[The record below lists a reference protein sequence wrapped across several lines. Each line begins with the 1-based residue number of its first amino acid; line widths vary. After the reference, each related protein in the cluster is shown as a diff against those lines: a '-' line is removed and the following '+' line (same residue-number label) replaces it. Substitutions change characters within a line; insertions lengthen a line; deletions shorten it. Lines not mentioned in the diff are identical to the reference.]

1 SPKRVIA
8 VNELIVQ
15 LCKRKCNTMKIQVAI
30 VEDDKN
36 YNQALKN
43 IIDFQQD
50 MECVAQFFNG
60 KNALQ
65 KLEALEPDVVLM
77 DIQLQD
83 LSGIDLVFK
92 LTDVMPGTTF
102 VMCTS
107 FENDEKIFS
116 ALRAGASGYLVKGD
130 PLDKIIQAIQ
140 EAHKGGAPMS
150 FAIAKRVLQH
160 FQETKVQVQTLSLLT
175 VTEKEVLDLLAQGL
189 LYKEIAD
196 KKNVT
201 IDTIKKHIGNIYR
214 KLQVSNKIEAINK
227 FNTKN

>member
-1 SPKRVIA
+1 
-8 VNELIVQ
+8 
-15 LCKRKCNTMKIQVAI
+15 MKIQVAI

-116 ALRAGASGYLVKGD
+116 ALRAGAGGYLVKGD

>member
-1 SPKRVIA
+1 
-8 VNELIVQ
+8 
-15 LCKRKCNTMKIQVAI
+15 MKIRVTI
-30 VEDDKN
+30 VEDDKH
-36 YNQALKN
+36 YSQALKS
-43 IIDFQQD
+43 IIDFQED
-50 MECVAQFFNG
+50 MECAVQFFNG
-60 KNALQ
+60 KSALQ
-65 KLEALEPDVVLM
+65 KLEDLEPDVVLM

-83 LSGIDLVFK
+83 SSGIDIVSK
-92 LTDVMPGTTF
+92 LTEAMPGTSF
-102 VMCTS
+102 IMCTS

-130 PLDKIIQAIQ
+130 PLDKIIQAIL

-150 FAIAKRVLQH
+150 FTIAKRVLQH
-160 FQETKVQVQTLSLLT
+160 FQESKVQVQSLALLT
-175 VTEKEVLDLLAQGL
+175 VTEKEVLELLAQGL

>member
-1 SPKRVIA
+1 
-8 VNELIVQ
+8 
-15 LCKRKCNTMKIQVAI
+15 MKIRVAI

-36 YNQALKN
+36 YSQALKN
-43 IIDFQQD
+43 IIDFHND

-83 LSGIDLVFK
+83 VSGIDIVFE
-92 LTDVMPGTTF
+92 LTELMPGTTF

-140 EAHKGGAPMS
+140 EAHNGGAPMS
-150 FAIAKRVLQH
+150 FAIARRVLQH
-160 FQETKVQVQTLSLLT
+160 FQESKVQVQTLSLLT
-175 VTEKEVLDLLAQGL
+175 VTEKEVLELLAQGL

-201 IDTIKKHIGNIYR
+201 MDTIKKHIGNIYR

-227 FNTKN
+227 FNIKN

>member
-1 SPKRVIA
+1 
-8 VNELIVQ
+8 
-15 LCKRKCNTMKIQVAI
+15 MKIRVAI

-36 YNQALKN
+36 YSQALKN
-43 IIDFQQD
+43 IIDFHND

-65 KLEALEPDVVLM
+65 KLESLEPDVVLM

-83 LSGIDLVFK
+83 VSGIDIVFK
-92 LTDVMPGTTF
+92 LTELMPGTTF

-140 EAHKGGAPMS
+140 EAHNGGAPMS

-160 FQETKVQVQTLSLLT
+160 FQESKVQVQTLSLLT
-175 VTEKEVLDLLAQGL
+175 VTEKEVLELLAQGL

-227 FNTKN
+227 FNIKN

>member
-1 SPKRVIA
+1 MNIR
-8 VNELIVQ
+8 
-15 LCKRKCNTMKIQVAI
+15 VAI

-36 YNQALKN
+36 YSQALKN
-43 IIDFQQD
+43 IIDFQED

-83 LSGIDLVFK
+83 LSGIDIVFK
-92 LTDVMPGTTF
+92 LTELMPSTTF

-130 PLDKIIQAIQ
+130 SLAKIIQAIL

-160 FQETKVQVQTLSLLT
+160 FQESKVQVQSLALLT
-175 VTEKEVLDLLAQGL
+175 VTEKEVLELLAQGL

-196 KKNVT
+196 KKSVT

-227 FNTKN
+227 FNHKN

>member
-1 SPKRVIA
+1 
-8 VNELIVQ
+8 
-15 LCKRKCNTMKIQVAI
+15 MKIRVAI

-43 IIDFQQD
+43 IIDFQED

-65 KLEALEPDVVLM
+65 KLEDIEPDVVLM

-83 LSGIDLVFK
+83 LSGIDIVFK
-92 LTDVMPGTTF
+92 LTELMPGTSF

-130 PLDKIIQAIQ
+130 PLDKIIQAIL

-160 FQETKVQVQTLSLLT
+160 FQESKIQVQSLSLLT
-175 VTEKEVLDLLAQGL
+175 VTEKEVLELLAQGL

>member
-1 SPKRVIA
+1 
-8 VNELIVQ
+8 
-15 LCKRKCNTMKIQVAI
+15 MKIRVAI

-43 IIDFQQD
+43 IIDFQND

-83 LSGIDLVFK
+83 LSGIDIVFK
-92 LTDVMPGTTF
+92 LTESMPGTTF
-102 VMCTS
+102 IMCTS

-130 PLDKIIQAIQ
+130 PLTKIIQAIL
-140 EAHKGGAPMS
+140 EAHNGGAPMS
-150 FAIAKRVLQH
+150 YAIAKRVLQH
-160 FQETKVQVQTLSLLT
+160 FQESKVQVQSVALLT
-175 VTEKEVLDLLAQGL
+175 VTEKEVLELLAQGL

-201 IDTIKKHIGNIYR
+201 IDTIKKHIGNMYR

-227 FNTKN
+227 FNNKN

>member
-1 SPKRVIA
+1 
-8 VNELIVQ
+8 
-15 LCKRKCNTMKIQVAI
+15 MKIRVAI

-43 IIDFQQD
+43 IIDFQED

-65 KLEALEPDVVLM
+65 KLEAIEPDVVLM

-83 LSGIDLVFK
+83 LSGIDIVFK
-92 LTDVMPGTTF
+92 LTELMPGTTF

-130 PLDKIIQAIQ
+130 PLDKIIQAIL

-160 FQETKVQVQTLSLLT
+160 FQESKVQVQSLALLT
-175 VTEKEVLDLLAQGL
+175 VTEKEVLELLSQGL

-227 FNTKN
+227 FNNKN

>member
-1 SPKRVIA
+1 
-8 VNELIVQ
+8 
-15 LCKRKCNTMKIQVAI
+15 MKIRVAI
-30 VEDDKN
+30 VEDDKH
-36 YNQALKN
+36 YSQALKS
-43 IIDFQQD
+43 IIDFQKD
-50 MECVAQFFNG
+50 MECAAQFFNG
-60 KNALQ
+60 KSALQ
-65 KLEALEPDVVLM
+65 KLEDLEPDVVLM

-83 LSGIDLVFK
+83 SSGIDIVSK
-92 LTDVMPGTTF
+92 LTEAMPGTSF
-102 VMCTS
+102 IMCTS

-130 PLDKIIQAIQ
+130 PLDKIIQAIL

-150 FAIAKRVLQH
+150 FTIAKRVLQH
-160 FQETKVQVQTLSLLT
+160 FQESKVQVQSLALLT
-175 VTEKEVLDLLAQGL
+175 VTEKEVLELLAQGL

>member
-1 SPKRVIA
+1 
-8 VNELIVQ
+8 
-15 LCKRKCNTMKIQVAI
+15 MKIRVAI

-43 IIDFQQD
+43 IIDFQED
-50 MECVAQFFNG
+50 MECVAQFLNG

-65 KLEALEPDVVLM
+65 KLEAIEPDVVLM

-83 LSGIDLVFK
+83 LSGIDIVFK
-92 LTDVMPGTTF
+92 LTELMPGTTF

-130 PLDKIIQAIQ
+130 PLDKIIQAIL

-160 FQETKVQVQTLSLLT
+160 FQESKVQVQSLMLLT
-175 VTEKEVLDLLAQGL
+175 ITEKEVLELLAQGL

-227 FNTKN
+227 FNNKN

>member
-1 SPKRVIA
+1 
-8 VNELIVQ
+8 
-15 LCKRKCNTMKIQVAI
+15 MKIQVAI

-227 FNTKN
+227 FNTKI

>member
-1 SPKRVIA
+1 
-8 VNELIVQ
+8 
-15 LCKRKCNTMKIQVAI
+15 MKIRVAI

-43 IIDFQQD
+43 IIDFQED

-65 KLEALEPDVVLM
+65 KLEAIEPDVVLM

-83 LSGIDLVFK
+83 LSGIDIVFK
-92 LTDVMPGTTF
+92 LTELMPGTTF

-130 PLDKIIQAIQ
+130 PLDKIIQAIL

-160 FQETKVQVQTLSLLT
+160 FQESKVQVQSLMLLT
-175 VTEKEVLDLLAQGL
+175 VTEKEVLELLAQGL

-227 FNTKN
+227 FNIKN

>member
-1 SPKRVIA
+1 
-8 VNELIVQ
+8 
-15 LCKRKCNTMKIQVAI
+15 MKIRVAI

-43 IIDFQQD
+43 IIDFQHD

-83 LSGIDLVFK
+83 LSGIDIVFK
-92 LTDVMPGTTF
+92 LTELMPGTTF

-175 VTEKEVLDLLAQGL
+175 VTEKEVLELLAQGL

>member
-1 SPKRVIA
+1 
-8 VNELIVQ
+8 
-15 LCKRKCNTMKIQVAI
+15 MKIKVAI
-30 VEDDKN
+30 VEDDKH

-43 IIDFQQD
+43 IIDFQED

-65 KLEALEPDVVLM
+65 KLEIIEPDVVLM

-83 LSGIDLVFK
+83 LSGIDIVFK
-92 LTDVMPGTTF
+92 LTELMPGTRF

-130 PLDKIIQAIQ
+130 SLDKIILAIL

-160 FQETKVQVQTLSLLT
+160 FQESKVQVQSLALLT
-175 VTEKEVLDLLAQGL
+175 VTEKEVLELLAQGL

-201 IDTIKKHIGNIYR
+201 IDTIKKHIGNMYR

-227 FNTKN
+227 FNHKN

>member
-1 SPKRVIA
+1 
-8 VNELIVQ
+8 
-15 LCKRKCNTMKIQVAI
+15 MKIQVAI

-36 YNQALKN
+36 YNQALRN
-43 IIDFQQD
+43 IIDFQPD

-92 LTDVMPGTTF
+92 LTDVMPCTTF
-102 VMCTS
+102 IMCTS

-130 PLDKIIQAIQ
+130 PLDRIIQAIQ

>member
-1 SPKRVIA
+1 
-8 VNELIVQ
+8 
-15 LCKRKCNTMKIQVAI
+15 MKIRVAI
-30 VEDDKN
+30 VEDDKH
-36 YNQALKN
+36 YSQALKS
-43 IIDFQQD
+43 IIDFQED
-50 MECVAQFFNG
+50 MECAAQFFNG
-60 KNALQ
+60 KSALQ
-65 KLEALEPDVVLM
+65 KLEDLEPDVVLM

-83 LSGIDLVFK
+83 SSGIDIVSK
-92 LTDVMPGTTF
+92 LTEAMPGTSF
-102 VMCTS
+102 IMCTS

-130 PLDKIIQAIQ
+130 PLDKIIQAIL

-150 FAIAKRVLQH
+150 FTIAKRVLQH
-160 FQETKVQVQTLSLLT
+160 FQESKVQVQSLALLT
-175 VTEKEVLDLLAQGL
+175 VTEKEVLELLAQGL
-189 LYKEIAD
+189 LYKEIAA

>member
-1 SPKRVIA
+1 
-8 VNELIVQ
+8 
-15 LCKRKCNTMKIQVAI
+15 MKIRVAI

-50 MECVAQFFNG
+50 MECIAQFFNG

-83 LSGIDLVFK
+83 LSGIDIVFK
-92 LTDVMPGTTF
+92 LTELMPGTTF

-130 PLDKIIQAIQ
+130 PLDKIIQAIL
-140 EAHKGGAPMS
+140 EAHNGGAPMS
-150 FAIAKRVLQH
+150 FAIARRILQH
-160 FQETKVQVQTLSLLT
+160 FQESKVQVQTLSLLT
-175 VTEKEVLDLLAQGL
+175 VTEKEVLELLAQGL

>member
-1 SPKRVIA
+1 
-8 VNELIVQ
+8 
-15 LCKRKCNTMKIQVAI
+15 MKIRVAI
-30 VEDDKN
+30 VEDDKH
-36 YNQALKN
+36 YSQALKS
-43 IIDFQQD
+43 IIDFQED
-50 MECVAQFFNG
+50 MECAAQFYNG
-60 KNALQ
+60 KSALQ
-65 KLEALEPDVVLM
+65 KLEDLEPDVVLM

-83 LSGIDLVFK
+83 SSGIDIVSK
-92 LTDVMPGTTF
+92 LTEALPGTSF
-102 VMCTS
+102 IMCTS

-130 PLDKIIQAIQ
+130 PLDKIIQAIL

-150 FAIAKRVLQH
+150 FTIAKRVLQH
-160 FQETKVQVQTLSLLT
+160 FQESKVQVQSLALLT
-175 VTEKEVLDLLAQGL
+175 VTEKEVLELLAQGL

>member
-1 SPKRVIA
+1 
-8 VNELIVQ
+8 
-15 LCKRKCNTMKIQVAI
+15 MKIRVAI

-36 YNQALKN
+36 YSQALKN
-43 IIDFQQD
+43 IIDFQKD

-65 KLEALEPDVVLM
+65 KLEAIEPDVVLM

-83 LSGIDLVFK
+83 LSGIDIVYK
-92 LTDVMPGTTF
+92 LTEEMPDTTF

-130 PLDKIIQAIQ
+130 PLDKIIQAIL

-150 FAIAKRVLQH
+150 FGIAKRVLKH
-160 FQETKVQVQTLSLLT
+160 FQESKAPVESLPLLT
-175 VTEKEVLDLLAQGL
+175 VTEKQILELVAQGFL
-189 LYKEIAD
+189 HKEIAY
-196 KKNVT
+196 KKNVAV
-201 IDTIKKHIGNIYR
+201 DTIKKHIGNIYR
-214 KLQVSNKIEAINK
+214 KLQVNNKIEAINK
-227 FNTKN
+227 FNHKN

>member
-1 SPKRVIA
+1 
-8 VNELIVQ
+8 
-15 LCKRKCNTMKIQVAI
+15 MKIRVAI

-43 IIDFQQD
+43 IIDFQED

-65 KLEALEPDVVLM
+65 KLEAIEPDVVLM

-83 LSGIDLVFK
+83 LSGIDIVFK
-92 LTDVMPGTTF
+92 LTELMPGTTF

-130 PLDKIIQAIQ
+130 PLDKIIQAIL

-160 FQETKVQVQTLSLLT
+160 FQESKVQVQSLSLLT
-175 VTEKEVLDLLAQGL
+175 VTEKEVLELLAQGL

>member
-1 SPKRVIA
+1 
-8 VNELIVQ
+8 
-15 LCKRKCNTMKIQVAI
+15 MKIQVAI

-160 FQETKVQVQTLSLLT
+160 FQESKVQIQTLALLT

>member
-1 SPKRVIA
+1 
-8 VNELIVQ
+8 
-15 LCKRKCNTMKIQVAI
+15 MKIRVAI

-43 IIDFQQD
+43 IIDFQED

-65 KLEALEPDVVLM
+65 KLEAIEPDVVLM

-83 LSGIDLVFK
+83 LSGIDIVFK
-92 LTDVMPGTTF
+92 LTELMPGTTF
-102 VMCTS
+102 IMCTS

-130 PLDKIIQAIQ
+130 PLDKIIQAIL

-150 FAIAKRVLQH
+150 FSIAKRVLQH
-160 FQETKVQVQTLSLLT
+160 FQESKVQVQSLALLT
-175 VTEKEVLDLLAQGL
+175 VTEKEVLELLAQGL

-227 FNTKN
+227 FNNKN

>member
-1 SPKRVIA
+1 
-8 VNELIVQ
+8 
-15 LCKRKCNTMKIQVAI
+15 MKIRVAI

-43 IIDFQQD
+43 IIDFQED

-65 KLEALEPDVVLM
+65 KLEAVEPDVVLM
-77 DIQLQD
+77 DIRVRD
-83 LSGIDLVFK
+83 LSGIDIVFK
-92 LTDVMPGTTF
+92 LTELMPGTTF

-130 PLDKIIQAIQ
+130 PLDKIIQAIL
-140 EAHKGGAPMS
+140 EAHQGGAPMS

-160 FQETKVQVQTLSLLT
+160 FQESKVQVQSLMLLT
-175 VTEKEVLDLLAQGL
+175 VTEKEVLELLALGL

-227 FNTKN
+227 FNNKN

>member
-1 SPKRVIA
+1 
-8 VNELIVQ
+8 
-15 LCKRKCNTMKIQVAI
+15 MKIRVAI

-43 IIDFQQD
+43 IIDFQED

-65 KLEALEPDVVLM
+65 KLEAVEPDVVLM

-83 LSGIDLVFK
+83 LSGIDIVFK
-92 LTDVMPGTTF
+92 LTELMPGTTF

-130 PLDKIIQAIQ
+130 PLDKIIQAIL

-160 FQETKVQVQTLSLLT
+160 FQESKVQVQSLMLLT
-175 VTEKEVLDLLAQGL
+175 VTEKEVLELLALGL

-227 FNTKN
+227 FNNKN

>member
-1 SPKRVIA
+1 
-8 VNELIVQ
+8 
-15 LCKRKCNTMKIQVAI
+15 MKIRVAI

-43 IIDFQQD
+43 IIDFQED

-65 KLEALEPDVVLM
+65 KLEAIEPDVVLM

-83 LSGIDLVFK
+83 LSGIDIVFK
-92 LTDVMPGTTF
+92 LTELMPGTTF

-130 PLDKIIQAIQ
+130 PLDKIIQAIL

-160 FQETKVQVQTLSLLT
+160 FQESKVQVQSLMLLT
-175 VTEKEVLDLLAQGL
+175 VTEKEVLELLAQGL

-227 FNTKN
+227 FNNKN

>member
-1 SPKRVIA
+1 
-8 VNELIVQ
+8 
-15 LCKRKCNTMKIQVAI
+15 MKIRVAI

-43 IIDFQQD
+43 IIDFQED

-65 KLEALEPDVVLM
+65 KLEASEPDVVLM

-83 LSGIDLVFK
+83 LSGIDIVFK
-92 LTDVMPGTTF
+92 LTELMPGTTF

-130 PLDKIIQAIQ
+130 PLDKIIQAIL

-150 FAIAKRVLQH
+150 FTIAKRVLQH
-160 FQETKVQVQTLSLLT
+160 FQESKVQVQSLALLT
-175 VTEKEVLDLLAQGL
+175 ATEKEVLELLAQGL

-201 IDTIKKHIGNIYR
+201 IDTIKKHIGNMYR

-227 FNTKN
+227 FNNKN

>member
-1 SPKRVIA
+1 
-8 VNELIVQ
+8 
-15 LCKRKCNTMKIQVAI
+15 MKIRVAI

-43 IIDFQQD
+43 IIDFQED

-65 KLEALEPDVVLM
+65 KLEAVEPDVVLM

-83 LSGIDLVFK
+83 LSGIDIVFK
-92 LTDVMPGTTF
+92 LTELMPATTF

-130 PLDKIIQAIQ
+130 PLDKIIQAIL

-160 FQETKVQVQTLSLLT
+160 FQESKVQVQSLMLLT
-175 VTEKEVLDLLAQGL
+175 VTEKEVLELLALGL

-227 FNTKN
+227 FNNKN

>member
-1 SPKRVIA
+1 
-8 VNELIVQ
+8 
-15 LCKRKCNTMKIQVAI
+15 MKIRVAI

-43 IIDFQQD
+43 IIDFQLD

>member
-1 SPKRVIA
+1 
-8 VNELIVQ
+8 
-15 LCKRKCNTMKIQVAI
+15 MKIRVAI

-36 YNQALKN
+36 YSQALKN
-43 IIDFQQD
+43 IIDFHND

-83 LSGIDLVFK
+83 VSGIDIVFK
-92 LTDVMPGTTF
+92 LTELMPGTTF

-140 EAHKGGAPMS
+140 EAHNGGAPMS

-160 FQETKVQVQTLSLLT
+160 FQESKVQVQTLSLLT
-175 VTEKEVLDLLAQGL
+175 VTEKEVLELLAQGL

-227 FNTKN
+227 FNIKN